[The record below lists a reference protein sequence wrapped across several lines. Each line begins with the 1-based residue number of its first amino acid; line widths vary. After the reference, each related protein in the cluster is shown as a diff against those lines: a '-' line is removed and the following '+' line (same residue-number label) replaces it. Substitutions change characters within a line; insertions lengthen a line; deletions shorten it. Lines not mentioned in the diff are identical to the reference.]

1 MGQTQKS
8 EQTLAKSFA
17 ALSVKKFDLEFAV
30 DPLFKKT
37 SADFDEGGA
46 TGLLMNHLGVDR
58 TGRVVFDAGDVEIED
73 ETTGEMDEQDEAI
86 ADEDDAELD
95 LEPLQGELV
104 GALDSAPSFLPAED

>member
-1 MGQTQKS
+1 M
-8 EQTLAKSFA
+8 
-17 ALSVKKFDLEFAV
+17 KKFDLEFAV

-73 ETTGEMDEQDEAI
+73 EEAGEVDEQDEMVEG
-86 ADEDDAELD
+86 EDDAELD
-95 LEPLQGELV
+95 LEPLQGRAQG
-104 GALDSAPSFLPAED
+104 GAL